1 MPRRAVGH
9 SGRDALR
16 PGGQRRNRQLQRRRG
31 SSARH
36 RHHIGRRGRRRPR
49 RPPLRAALDARARD
63 RASEADLFAVNEERK
78 IETEEV
84 DAVTPPPRARVTD
97 TAAETFERKRDYLA
111 GFLSGEKPD
120 EPTSGPGGDLQASVV
135 EVLKSIYDP
144 EIPVDIYEL
153 GLIYDVDISEDGDAT
168 VTMTL
173 TTPHCPVAESMPQEV
188 ELRVLS
194 VPGIRDAV
202 VNLVWDPPWDPS
214 KMSDEAR
221 LELGM
226 L

>member
-1 MPRRAVGH
+1 M
-9 SGRDALR
+9 
-16 PGGQRRNRQLQRRRG
+16 
-31 SSARH
+31 
-36 RHHIGRRGRRRPR
+36 
-49 RPPLRAALDARARD
+49 
-63 RASEADLFAVNEERK
+63 NEERR
-78 IETEEV
+78 IEQEEV
-84 DAVTPPPRARVTD
+84 EGVASPPRARVTP
-97 TAAETFERKRDYLA
+97 EFERKKDYLA
-111 GFLSGEKPD
+111 DFLAGAASSEPAGEA
-120 EPTSGPGGDLQASVV
+120 GNDLQAAVI
-135 EVLKSIYDP
+135 EVLKSVYDP

-153 GLIYDVDISEDGDAT
+153 GLIYDVKISEDGDA
-168 VTMTL
+168 VIMMTL
-173 TTPHCPVAESMPQEV
+173 TTPHCPVAESLPNEV

>member
-1 MPRRAVGH
+1 M
-9 SGRDALR
+9 
-16 PGGQRRNRQLQRRRG
+16 
-31 SSARH
+31 
-36 RHHIGRRGRRRPR
+36 
-49 RPPLRAALDARARD
+49 
-63 RASEADLFAVNEERK
+63 NEERK
-78 IETEEV
+78 IETESV
-84 DAVTPPPRARVTD
+84 DAVNPPPRARVT
-97 TAAETFERKRDYLA
+97 ETFERKKDYLA
-111 GFLSGEKPD
+111 GFLSGEQPE
-120 EPTSGPGGDLQASVV
+120 EPKGGPGSDLQAEVV
-135 EVLKSIYDP
+135 DALKSIYDP

-168 VTMTL
+168 ITMTL
-173 TTPHCPVAESMPQEV
+173 TTPHCPVAESLPNEV

>member
-1 MPRRAVGH
+1 M
-9 SGRDALR
+9 
-16 PGGQRRNRQLQRRRG
+16 
-31 SSARH
+31 
-36 RHHIGRRGRRRPR
+36 
-49 RPPLRAALDARARD
+49 
-63 RASEADLFAVNEERK
+63 NEERK
-78 IETEEV
+78 IEVEEV
-84 DAVTPPPRARVTD
+84 DGVPSPPRARVSD
-97 TAAETFERKRDYLA
+97 AVARKRDYLA
-111 GFLSGEKPD
+111 GFLAGEPPEESK
-120 EPTSGPGGDLQASVV
+120 GGAGSDLQAAVV
-135 EVLKSIYDP
+135 EVLKSVYDP

-153 GLIYDVDISEDGDAT
+153 GLIYDVGISEDGDAT
-168 VTMTL
+168 ITMTL
-173 TTPHCPVAESMPQEV
+173 TTPHCPVAESLPNEV